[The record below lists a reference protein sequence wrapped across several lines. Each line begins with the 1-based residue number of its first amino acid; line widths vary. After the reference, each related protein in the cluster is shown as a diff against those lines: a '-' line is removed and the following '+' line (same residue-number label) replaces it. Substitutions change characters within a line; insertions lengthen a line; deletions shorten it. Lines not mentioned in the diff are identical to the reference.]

1 MAVIPTDKLK
11 DDFLG
16 LQNSTRGSAI
26 GELLD
31 TFVYG
36 PFLILRGNSI
46 VTKGV
51 S

>member
-1 MAVIPTDKLK
+1 MAVIPADKLK

-16 LQNSTRGSAI
+16 LQNSIRGGAI

-36 PFLILRGNSI
+36 LLLVLRGNSI
-46 VTKGV
+46 VTKSV

>member
-1 MAVIPTDKLK
+1 MAVIPADKLK

-16 LQNSTRGSAI
+16 LQNSIQGGAI

-36 PFLILRGNSI
+36 LLLALREDSI
-46 VTKGV
+46 FTKSV